1 MRDNKTEAVGLLIS
15 GVLIGVTV
23 GFLFAPQSGVRT
35 RKQIKRQARRKLEQ
49 LDDLQGEIR
58 EQVNGWVDDVADAVD
73 DGLDRGKKLSVAG
86 RERVI
91 AVFEDARQRVD
102 QGRSRIE
109 RIIGVGE

>member
-1 MRDNKTEAVGLLIS
+1 MRDNKAEAVGLLIT
-15 GVLIGVTV
+15 GALIGVTV
-23 GFLFAPQSGVRT
+23 GLLFAPQSGDRT

-58 EQVNGWVDDVADAVD
+58 EQVNGWVDDVAGAVD

-91 AVFEDARQRVD
+91 AVFDDARQRVD

-109 RIIGVGE
+109 RIIGLSE